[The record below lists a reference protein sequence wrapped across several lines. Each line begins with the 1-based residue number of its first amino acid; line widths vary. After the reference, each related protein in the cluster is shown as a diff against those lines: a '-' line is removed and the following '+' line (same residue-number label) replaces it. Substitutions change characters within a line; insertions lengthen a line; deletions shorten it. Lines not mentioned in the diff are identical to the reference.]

1 MFWLILILFLL
12 VLGYGF
18 FECGRYV
25 AVRRN
30 PNPEFPYSRE
40 RLARRLV
47 IAALVQAEILL
58 IAARLFWLKGSMSQM
73 GIMLYT
79 TLSVAIV
86 VVVFYLLWRDLRE
99 VRMDIR
105 SAKNRYKRE
114 LIEEISDLCT
124 RSNDSEDEVDS
135 RL

>member
-1 MFWLILILFLL
+1 MFWLTLTLFLL

-18 FECGRYV
+18 FECGRYIS
-25 AVRRN
+25 ATRN
-30 PNPEFPYSRE
+30 PNPDFPYPRE

-47 IAALVQAEILL
+47 IAALVQVEIVL
-58 IAARLFWLKGSMSQM
+58 IGARLFWLKGAMSQM

-86 VVVFYLLWRDLRE
+86 VVVFYLLWRDLRD

-105 SAKNRYKRE
+105 NAKNRYKRE

-124 RSNDSEDEVDS
+124 RSNQGDDEADSHP
-135 RL
+135 

>member
-1 MFWLILILFLL
+1 
-12 VLGYGF
+12 
-18 FECGRYV
+18 
-25 AVRRN
+25 
-30 PNPEFPYSRE
+30 
-40 RLARRLV
+40 
-47 IAALVQAEILL
+47 
-58 IAARLFWLKGSMSQM
+58 M

-86 VVVFYLLWRDLRE
+86 VVIFYLLWRDLRE